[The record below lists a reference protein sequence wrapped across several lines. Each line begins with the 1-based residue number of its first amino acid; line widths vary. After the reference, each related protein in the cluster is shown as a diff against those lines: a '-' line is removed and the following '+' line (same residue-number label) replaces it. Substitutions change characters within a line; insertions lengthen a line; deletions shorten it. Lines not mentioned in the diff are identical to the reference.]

1 MNNLSGIFP
10 VVMTPFLEDSSVD
23 EGALRYIINFLID
36 KKLHGLVILGS
47 SSEGIYLND
56 EEKKQII
63 DVTVSENKKRVP
75 LIVGVISPST
85 DEAIKLS
92 NYAKEKGADI
102 LMIGLPVFF
111 PLKFKDVY
119 NHYLTISEKVS
130 LPIIY
135 YHFPQQFHLHLK
147 PDEFTK
153 LFEIKNLIGI
163 KNSNL
168 NIKEMEKQLQA
179 IKREISLFSGSSLLL
194 YETLKIGGAGA
205 ICPLPILIP
214 DIVLSLYNSYKN
226 KDYKSAKIMQD
237 KIFDVLPVLIGKKVP
252 IKIAKFVIPLLSKLG
267 IKLKGSDFSLSV
279 FKEALRYAGYPLKPF
294 VKSPLPQIEEGQK
307 KIVQKVFQK
316 YEN

>member
-10 VVMTPFLEDSSVD
+10 VVLTPFLQDGSLD
-23 EGALRYIINFLID
+23 EQGLKYSINFLID
-36 KKLHGLVILGS
+36 KKLPGLVILGS
-47 SSEGIYLND
+47 SSEGVYLNF

-63 DVTVSENKKRVP
+63 DITVSENKKRVTV
-75 LIVGVISPST
+75 IVGVISPST

-92 NYAKEKGADI
+92 SYAKEKGADI

-111 PLKFKDVY
+111 PLKFRDVY
-119 NHYLTISEKVS
+119 NHFLVISKNIS

-147 PDEFTK
+147 PDELTK
-153 LFEIKNLIGI
+153 LFEIENFIGI

-168 NIKEMEKQLQA
+168 SIKEMKEQLKA
-179 IKREISLFSGSSLLL
+179 IKRKISLFSGSSLLL

-205 ICPLPILIP
+205 ICPIPMLIP
-214 DIVLSLYNSYKN
+214 DVVLSLYNSYKN
-226 KDYKSAKIMQD
+226 KDYKSAKVMQD
-237 KIFDVLPVLIGKKVP
+237 KIFDILPVLIGKKVP

-279 FKEALRYAGYPLKPF
+279 FKQGLEYAGYPLKSF
-294 VKSPLPQIEEGQK
+294 VKSPLPYIDERQK